1 MFRSANHSCFGL
13 LNNNKRKSVTGEN
26 ARKRENGRGAGEE
39 TRGREGRVREQ
50 SSAAVEERK
59 KDS

>member
-26 ARKRENGRGAGEE
+26 ARPLRKRENGRGAGEE
-39 TRGREGRVREQ
+39 TRGRESERAELESRVR
-50 SSAAVEERK
+50 RR
-59 KDS
+59 

>member
-39 TRGREGRVREQ
+39 TRGRESERAELESRVR
-50 SSAAVEERK
+50 RR
-59 KDS
+59 